1 MASAVILFT
10 ATSSK
15 PGPELAEVQSVDDSV
30 AKRLSNVIKNGWT
43 RARAKPAAFRVRRAG
58 MGLP

>member
-30 AKRLSNVIKNGWT
+30 AKRLSNVIRNGWT
-43 RARAKPAAFRVRRAG
+43 RARAKPAAF
-58 MGLP
+58 